1 MEEKYDFKE
10 EKLSNYILDIAA
22 GPFGSNLKVECFVP
36 HGFPIIDGANLKCFK
51 VTDNVTKFVTE
62 EKARSLHR
70 SIAKRNDVIVT
81 ISGNVGQ
88 ISYIPMDSKYSE
100 YLVSQRQFRVTF
112 DTTKVYVPYLVY
124 YFHTKEGQHKI
135 LSFANQTGV
144 PALAQ
149 PLKNFKNIDI
159 FLPDFLSQ
167 KRIAK
172 FLSALDDKIEL
183 NRRINDNLEQQAQA
197 LFDDMFFNNVELERY
212 NLSNYADINPFRSIK
227 KDTEARFIEMSNL
240 PTQGS
245 FPLNW
250 DFKHYNGGMK
260 FSNGDTIMARITPCL
275 ENGKTAY
282 IDFLDDNEVAFGST
296 EYIVFSAKN
305 GYCPALF
312 YYLARNQEFID
323 YAISH
328 MNGSS
333 GRQRV
338 SGNDIANF
346 PMPNISKESSD
357 EFGKIVMP
365 IMSIIRDN
373 SIMNR
378 SLAQLRDSLLSRLMS
393 GELKIN
399 DLNC

>member
-1 MEEKYDFKE
+1 MEQWKE
-10 EKLSNYILDIAA
+10 YKLGDIASLKYGKLPPKNNSGYYPIWSGYRYVGFA
-22 GPFGSNLKVECFVP
+22 DSFNCKKGTIIVVARGVGGTGDVKFATQDCFLTNLSISVEIDYNICNPRYFYYLFQINNLRYLDSGSAQSQITIEDLKRLQIYLPKLHQQNKIVNL
-36 HGFPIIDGANLKCFK
+36 
-51 VTDNVTKFVTE
+51 
-62 EKARSLHR
+62 
-70 SIAKRNDVIVT
+70 
-81 ISGNVGQ
+81 
-88 ISYIPMDSKYSE
+88 
-100 YLVSQRQFRVTF
+100 
-112 DTTKVYVPYLVY
+112 
-124 YFHTKEGQHKI
+124 
-135 LSFANQTGV
+135 LS
-144 PALAQ
+144 
-149 PLKNFKNIDI
+149 
-159 FLPDFLSQ
+159 S
-167 KRIAK
+167 
-172 FLSALDDKIEL
+172 LDDKIEL

-197 LFDDMFFNNVELERY
+197 LFDDMFFNNIELERY

-227 KDTEARFIEMSNL
+227 KNSEARFIEMSNL
-240 PTQGS
+240 PTHGS

-250 DFKHYNGGMK
+250 DYKHYNGGMK

-296 EYIVFSAKN
+296 EYIVFSARN

-346 PMPNISKESSD
+346 PMPHISKDSSD
-357 EFGKIVMP
+357 KFGIIVMP
-365 IMSIIRDN
+365 IMSIIQDN

-378 SLAQLRDSLLSRLMS
+378 ALAQLRDTLLPRLMS
-393 GELKIN
+393 GELRISEIETEKN
-399 DLNC
+399 NG